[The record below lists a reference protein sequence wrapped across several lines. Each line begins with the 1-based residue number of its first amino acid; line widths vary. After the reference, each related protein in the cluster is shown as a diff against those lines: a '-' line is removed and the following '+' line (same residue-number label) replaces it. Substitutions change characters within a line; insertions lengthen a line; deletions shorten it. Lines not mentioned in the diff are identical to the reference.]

1 MLNTSQKKVKR
12 KELWR
17 GFYFYT
23 CMCSLLMRS
32 AALDSWYSSQ
42 LLNCVAVL
50 DVAGDPICPL
60 LRPGLSRL
68 MTHSS
73 PSGGRVSGHDEPVCH
88 FHQSPRE
95 RYLARHQHQPQHQI
109 YTLYTILRQVR
120 IIKLKQKIWWTY
132 LNVEKTKEALL
143 VCVSGPVFLSRR
155 KITKPLLT

>member
-42 LLNCVAVL
+42 LLNCV
-50 DVAGDPICPL
+50 GCCW
-60 LRPGLSRL
+60 RSNLSSAPPWPEL

-109 YTLYTILRQVR
+109 YTLYTILRQG
-120 IIKLKQKIWWTY
+120 KLKQKIWWTY

>member
-1 MLNTSQKKVKR
+1 MLNNSQKKVKR
-12 KELWR
+12 KELAMTWVLFLHVYVFIINEVGCTGQLVQFTTPELCSCVGCCWR
-17 GFYFYT
+17 
-23 CMCSLLMRS
+23 SNLSS
-32 AALDSWYSSQ
+32 APPW
-42 LLNCVAVL
+42 
-50 DVAGDPICPL
+50 PE
-60 LRPGLSRL
+60 L

-109 YTLYTILRQVR
+109 YTLYTIFRQGR